1 MRVTVILSTVVLG
14 AGLLAGC
21 GGSGDKAGSGDK
33 GGSSASGSSASG
45 YCKDLKAAQSDFTT
59 LNSDSP
65 DFSKLDDAIKTFH
78 KLADEAPS
86 AVDDDWKTLDN
97 AFSTLTKAL
106 DDAGISMDDL
116 AKITS
121 GQMPEGMTQ
130 DDLAALGPKLQST
143 FSNLDQ
149 DAVKKAGENVEK
161 HAKSVC
167 KVDLTKS

>member
-21 GGSGDKAGSGDK
+21 GSSGDKAGSGDK
-33 GGSSASGSSASG
+33 GGSSASG

-59 LNSDSP
+59 LNSDTP
-65 DFSKLDDAIKTFH
+65 DFTKLDDAIKTFH

-143 FSNLDQ
+143 FGSLDQ
-149 DAVKKAGENVEK
+149 DAVKKAGQNVEK

>member
-33 GGSSASGSSASG
+33 GGSSASG

-59 LNSDSP
+59 LNSDTP

-86 AVDDDWKTLDN
+86 AVHDDWKTLDD
-97 AFSTLTKAL
+97 AFSSVTKAL